1 MSRFLH
7 TLSQMNSRY
16 LWVSPRTFVCVPIL
30 KSLRRLKITGAE
42 AANMIT
48 FQIEGFQAPFQNISI
63 AAR

>member
-1 MSRFLH
+1 
-7 TLSQMNSRY
+7 MNSRY